1 MNLNVCTVCGKPI
14 VGFFTEVKKNN
25 SEPETVC
32 LDCAKGI
39 TLWNLAMAGYAP
51 IYPDVVA
58 EIPMDDKAK
67 LNAKYGM
74 AAKAKEF
81 DYNDTDSS
89 CLRAMDNVREPVN
102 GYKQDAEVMT
112 WDDYCN
118 KYADN
123 PDALDY
129 FVSRQS

>member
-1 MNLNVCTVCGKPI
+1 MNMNICTVCNKPI
-14 VGFFTEVKKNN
+14 VGFFTEVKKKDGNN
-25 SEPETVC
+25 EAVC

-58 EIPMDDKAK
+58 EIPVEGKPLFHIERATPDKDAP
-67 LNAKYGM
+67 
-74 AAKAKEF
+74 
-81 DYNDTDSS
+81 SVS
-89 CLRAMDNVREPVN
+89 EPVN
-102 GYKQDAEVMT
+102 DYKQDAEVMT

-123 PDALDY
+123 PDALNY